1 MFYVVMRLEELL
13 GEFKIFDEVFEDLG
27 DISRLAALDIGSG
40 GGSMV
45 SYLVR
50 KTGLERVFAIDLFTG
65 TLGLLKEKLSS
76 EELLKVTFIKAD
88 LRRLD
93 FLQDC
98 FFDLVT
104 AYDTLSVVE
113 LSLLEEQ
120 EMS

>member
-1 MFYVVMRLEELL
+1 MRLEELL